1 MRVRERVAC
10 GSENEHPRWE
20 RKKIKRRRK
29 ESSAAVFSQALCRV
43 VPEVEAYLASDV
55 DPRRAGVGVNAA
67 SRRRVAWWGK
77 RKCGRDGERPEI
89 ARRVCLPV
97 RTVVVAFACRGSR
110 HAPVRSASTTRVGSL
125 HCTRHIS
132 PSPSRSRAS
141 RSRASS
147 HARTAFA
154 CCEQREFKSLGAFR
168 ERAARVFV
176 TGRTAKH
183 FSR

>member
-1 MRVRERVAC
+1 M
-10 GSENEHPRWE
+10 
-20 RKKIKRRRK
+20 
-29 ESSAAVFSQALCRV
+29 SASRV
-43 VPEVEAYLASDV
+43 VPKTNILAGSGRRLNAGERKVLPPCSARRSARAVLEAYLASDV